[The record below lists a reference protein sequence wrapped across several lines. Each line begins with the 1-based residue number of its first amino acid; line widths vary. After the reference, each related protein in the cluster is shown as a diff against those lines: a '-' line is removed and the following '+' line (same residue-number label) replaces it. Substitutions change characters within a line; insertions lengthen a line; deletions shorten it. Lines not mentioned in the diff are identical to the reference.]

1 MASER
6 RGLGGLI
13 RGTLLCA
20 LLIPA
25 TSACSAVVGGG
36 IAIAVV
42 AVGALTSHCYDYLDV
57 SVYDA
62 QGRKTCTATV
72 TATNGGDQFELQSC
86 YYAPLTDGHWTLR
99 AAQPGYVDSATTV
112 DVDHAQDCT
121 RHVQSVEL
129 TLAAPGAAAVRAPK
143 TDVSTLI
150 PASPAAPAAPPAAPP
165 SAPADALPLT
175 PPASSAVTPS
185 VGVFP
190 DSSQLPH

>member
-57 SVYDA
+57 TVYDA

-99 AAQPGYVDSATTV
+99 ATQPGSVDSATTV
-112 DVDHAQDCT
+112 DVDHARDCT
-121 RHVQSVEL
+121 RQVQSVEL
-129 TLAAPGAAAVRAPK
+129 TLA
-143 TDVSTLI
+143 
-150 PASPAAPAAPPAAPP
+150 SPAATQATKPNVSAVIQAPALPAPPAPA
-165 SAPADALPLT
+165 SAPVE
-175 PPASSAVTPS
+175 PATSAPNAPSAVTPS

-190 DSSQLPH
+190 DPSLLPH